1 MTLESPQVEI
11 DAVDFQISCRRFT
24 VRATITRDRQLP
36 VVDEFVL
43 RLLAVLDRM
52 PTARMRAWFGFSQ
65 KEMETVLIDI
75 SRRNFIEFDGDD
87 VLLTAAGHDLFK
99 SSGIDGNPQIVEV
112 APLVGDVWF
121 DLISR
126 NMVPSSRS
134 KPTDY
139 LVKLAELPASR
150 QMPEAFAR
158 TAFEENFR
166 DYVTLIRRLPD
177 ADAVNLYS
185 ISGVEGGNYGH
196 QVIKAGIVLDL
207 DQMIVRPTFPELGD
221 QGLAYQRLT
230 SAANDAWQLISP
242 PDKATSTNVELER
255 MTGDGRL
262 ASLVASPND
271 TDEWA
276 RAFGRAEMPGSQ
288 FKPTLG
294 ASYLKGNLDQ
304 LLKAL
309 YDKNDDDPNLDKV
322 IWLRP
327 SGSSWG
333 RTAKVAEALTRIR
346 QALRNKGN
354 LDTKSFLIMPRSTGN
369 VDRTSHKKVFDNG
382 LLLPQGHLP
391 ANLEVLL
398 VPGKVALV
406 NTHIPAGQ
414 HSVALG
420 GGSDRSHS
428 VITDARKATARE
440 RRWLERTLGP
450 SETRCCRVRIAS

>member
-1 MTLESPQVEI
+1 MTLETPQVEI

-43 RLLAVLDRM
+43 RLLAILDRM
-52 PTARMRAWFGFSQ
+52 PTTRMRAWFGFSQ
-65 KEMETVLIDI
+65 KEMETVLLDI
-75 SRRNFIEFDGDD
+75 SRRNFVEFDGDD

-99 SSGIDGNPQIVEV
+99 SSGMDGNPQIVEV

-126 NMVPSSRS
+126 NMVPPSRF
-134 KPTDY
+134 KPTNF

-150 QMPEAFAR
+150 EMPEAFAR

-177 ADAVNLYS
+177 PDSVNLYS
-185 ISGVEGGNYGH
+185 ISGVEGSNYGH
-196 QVIKAGIVLDL
+196 QVLKAGIVLDV
-207 DQMIVRPTFPELGD
+207 DQMIVRPTFPMLGD

-242 PDKATSTNVELER
+242 PDKAASTNVELER
-255 MTGDGRL
+255 MTGDSRL
-262 ASLVASPND
+262 ASLVDSPSD

-276 RAFGRAEMPGSQ
+276 SAFGRAEVLGSH

-294 ASYLKGNLDQ
+294 ASYLKRNLDQ

-309 YDKNDDDPNLDKV
+309 HDEDDDDPNLDRV

-333 RTAKVAEALTRIR
+333 RTTKVAEALTQIR
-346 QALRNKGN
+346 QAIRNKGS
-354 LDTKSFLIMPRSTGN
+354 LDAKSFLIMPRSTGN
-369 VDRTSHKKVFDNG
+369 VDRTSHKEVFDNG
-382 LLLPQGHLP
+382 LLLPQGHFP

-414 HSVALG
+414 HSVAMGGIVTDTIRLSRMLG
-420 GGSDRSHS
+420 RLQPGK
-428 VITDARKATARE
+428 TDGWSELWVPRKS
-440 RRWLERTLGP
+440 GVVV
-450 SETRCCRVRIAS
+450 SE